1 MPGNNPTTKFKVD
14 ISELK
19 ANIQEA
25 NRNIKLAR
33 SEFKA
38 AASSMEDWAKSS
50 DGLSAKIKELSAVED
65 AEKRKLQA
73 LKEQYALVAAE
84 QGENSKGAQDLAI
97 KINNQTAAVNK
108 VSKQLD
114 SYSNDLK
121 EVSKAEELAAESG
134 IDFNDALAHIR
145 SDAGNVEKSVAELTE
160 SFEDA
165 EKAMKDAEKAAD
177 DSQDGFTVMKG
188 AMATLVADG
197 IRGLITGLATAIEET
212 REYRSELG
220 MLQAAADTTGTAF
233 STAKRN
239 LEEVTS
245 ITNDSG
251 AAVEGLNNLMTA
263 GFDGSALDEITD
275 QLVGASIKWK
285 DTLKFEG
292 LSDGLQE
299 TLATGSAVGPFAEL
313 LERGGVN
320 LETFNKGLANC
331 KTEAEKQNFVLQ
343 QLNKLG
349 LKEVKTSYEEN
360 NKSLIESQKS
370 QQAWNDTMA
379 EISTMVEPVYI
390 ALRNAATETLNF
402 LINNLPTV
410 IGLMKAA
417 AVAVGTYVAYT
428 TAVQIMRGGFM
439 SLTIAQNAV
448 TVAQKAMNLAMKANP
463 IGIVISLIAGLV
475 VAFVTLWN
483 KSEKF
488 RAFWIG
494 LWDKFRESTKTAV
507 NAVTGFFKNL
517 PESIRTH
524 LSSAAQ
530 KVVAWGT
537 DLKNKGVN
545 AAKKLGDSVVNGL
558 KSLPGNLKN
567 VGIDLVKGLWNGI
580 SNMAGWIKGKIE
592 GFGKGVLN
600 NLKNFFGIKSPSR
613 VMAEQVGK
621 FLPQGLAA
629 GVAKYARYAVDAAK
643 TMRDDFVDA
652 SGIGNVVMPQMQG
665 VTPAMATGT
674 VEGGN
679 VKNITFNQYN
689 NSPKSLSRLEI
700 YRQTKAQI
708 RLLKDY

>member
-1 MPGNNPTTKFKVD
+1 MPGSNPTTKFKVD

-19 ANIQEA
+19 ANITEA
-25 NRNIKLAR
+25 NRQIKLAR

-38 AASSMEDWAKSS
+38 AASGMEDWAKSS
-50 DGLSAKIKELSAVED
+50 DGLSAKIKELSAVQD
-65 AEKRKLQA
+65 AENKKLQS
-73 LKEQYALVAAE
+73 LKEQYALVVAE
-84 QGENSKGAQDLAI
+84 QGENSKGAQDLAV
-97 KINNQTAAVNK
+97 KINNQTAAVNR
-108 VSKQLD
+108 VSKQLEG
-114 SYSNDLK
+114 YSGELK
-121 EVSKAEELAAESG
+121 EVQKAEELAAQKG
-134 IDFNDALAHIR
+134 IDFNDALDYIKK
-145 SDAGNVEKSVAELTE
+145 DAGSVEKSIDELAD
-160 SFEDA
+160 SF
-165 EKAMKDAEKAAD
+165 KDAEKAAD
-177 DSQDGFTVMKG
+177 EAQDGFTVFKG
-188 AMATLVADG
+188 TMATLVADG
-197 IRGLITGLATAIEET
+197 IKGLISGLATAIEET
-212 REYRSELG
+212 REYRTELG
-220 MLQAAADTTGTAF
+220 MLKAAADTTGSSF
-233 STAKRN
+233 SNAKKN
-239 LEEVTS
+239 LEEVTT

-299 TLATGSAVGPFAEL
+299 TLATGAAVGPFAEL

-331 KTEAEKQNFVLQ
+331 STEAEKQKFIMD

-349 LKEVKTSYEEN
+349 LKEVKKSYEEN
-360 NKSLIESQKS
+360 NQSLIESQKS
-370 QQAWNDTMA
+370 QQAWNNTMA
-379 EISTMVEPVYI
+379 EISTMVEPVFTS
-390 ALRNAATETLNF
+390 LRNTATTVLNF

-439 SLTIAQNAV
+439 SLSIAQNAV

-483 KSEKF
+483 KS
-488 RAFWIG
+488 
-494 LWDKFRESTKTAV
+494 DKFREFWINLWEKVKTASKNAI

-517 PESIRTH
+517 PENVRTH
-524 LSSAAQ
+524 LSNAAQ

-537 DLKNKGVN
+537 DLKNKGVA
-545 AAKKLGDSVVNGL
+545 AAKKLGDSVVSGL
-558 KSLPGNLKN
+558 KSLPGKLKG
-567 VGIDLVKGLWNGI
+567 VGVDLIKGLWNGI
-580 SNMAGWIKGKIE
+580 SDMAGWIKGKIE
-592 GFGKGVLN
+592 GFGKTVLN
-600 NLKNFFGIKSPSR
+600 SLKNFFGIKSPSR

-621 FLPQGLAA
+621 FLPQGLAS

-652 SGIGNVVMPQMQG
+652 SGLGNIAMPQVQRAG
-665 VTPAMATGT
+665 SAVAD
-674 VEGGN
+674 VVGGGSN
-679 VKNITFNQYN
+679 VQNITFNQYN
-689 NSPKSLSRLEI
+689 TSPKSLSRLDI

-708 RLLKDY
+708 RTLKGY